1 MRKTDYTN
9 ASQQRCLRILK
20 ILSEYLDGLTITEIA
35 QLTDGSPDKVT
46 RDLYNLELAGFA
58 EREGEYW
65 KQGKAVTQMFRVF
78 SKSLQARLIK
88 TINEALKIIR
98 AE

>member
-9 ASQQRCLRILK
+9 VSQQRCLRILK

-35 QLTDGSPDKVT
+35 QLTDSSPDKVT

-65 KQGKAVTQMFRVF
+65 KQVAVTQMFRIF

-88 TINEALKIIR
+88 TLNESLQIIR
-98 AE
+98 TK